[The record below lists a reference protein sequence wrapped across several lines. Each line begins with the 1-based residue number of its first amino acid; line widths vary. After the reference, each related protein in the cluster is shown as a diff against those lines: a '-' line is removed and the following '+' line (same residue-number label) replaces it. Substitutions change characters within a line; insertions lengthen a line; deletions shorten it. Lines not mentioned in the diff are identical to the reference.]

1 MKVIYP
7 NSQRFVKHLFEQTW
21 IMECVYG
28 ILGLSQ
34 DFPEINRVDCHR
46 FVRPCPTKYNLFELG
61 AVLLKFWALGKHQW
75 AKQSEIYQ

>member
-34 DFPEINRVDCHR
+34 DCRETNQFDC
-46 FVRPCPTKYNLFELG
+46 FLYELRPTEYK
-61 AVLLKFWALGKHQW
+61 LLD
-75 AKQSEIYQ
+75 